1 MATSIRSE
9 PKYIIG
15 VDEVGCGAIAG
26 PLVVAAVAFR
36 ADAPR
41 VTAEWRGVRGVK
53 TLAADDSKKIK
64 VPEQRATLDVAIRA
78 AAVASAVIERSATEI
93 DARLLREV
101 FPEALR
107 LAIQRCIEQLVMQI
121 NPGKFQIQKDDL
133 LVLVDGDLER
143 PDVPCPVRMVP
154 GGDALDWRIGAASIV
169 AKACHDRHMTR
180 ISSEH
185 PNWDF
190 DKNRGYPTPK
200 HLDQLHRDGL
210 LDHVH
215 RKTFAPVRASR
226 GPIPG
231 MEE

>member
-1 MATSIRSE
+1 MNE
-9 PKYIIG
+9 PKFIIG

-53 TLAADDSKKIK
+53 PLAADDSKKIK
-64 VPEQRATLDVAIRA
+64 TPEQRTVLDAAIRA
-78 AAVASAVIERSATEI
+78 AATAHAVIERTPSEI

-107 LAIQRCIEQLVMQI
+107 LAIQRCAERLAMSLGVL
-121 NPGKFQIQKDDL
+121 GLQKDDL

-154 GGDALDWRIGAASIV
+154 GGDALDWRIGAASVV
-169 AKACHDRHMTR
+169 AKACHDRHMARLATEYPDW
-180 ISSEH
+180 S
-185 PNWDF
+185 F

-200 HLDQLHRDGL
+200 HLDQLHRDGI
-210 LDHVH
+210 LDQVH
-215 RKTFAPVRASR
+215 RKTFGPVRAAR

>member
-1 MATSIRSE
+1 MDTSTNRPQFIM
-9 PKYIIG
+9 G

-36 ADAPR
+36 VGFPR

-64 VPEQRATLDVAIRA
+64 IPEQRAMLDTAIRKA
-78 AAVASAVIERSATEI
+78 AIAVAVIERSATEI

-101 FPEALR
+101 FPEAIR
-107 LAIQRCIEQLVMQI
+107 LAIQRCAEQIATVTA
-121 NPGKFQIQKDDL
+121 PGKFSLLKDDL
-133 LVLVDGDLER
+133 LVLVDGDLVR

-169 AKACHDRHMTR
+169 AKACHDRHMAQ
-180 ISSEH
+180 IAGEH
-185 PNWDF
+185 PGWDF

-210 LDHVH
+210 LDQIH
-215 RKTFAPVRASR
+215 RRTFAPVRASR

>member
-1 MATSIRSE
+1 MSE
-9 PKYIIG
+9 PKYVIG

-26 PLVVAAVAFR
+26 PLVVVAVAFR

-53 TLAADDSKKIK
+53 TLAAYDSKKIK
-64 VPEQRATLDVAIRA
+64 APEQRAVLDAAIRSVSA
-78 AAVASAVIERSATEI
+78 AHAIIERTPWEI

-107 LAIQRCIEQLVMQI
+107 LAIQRCAEQLAMSL
-121 NPGKFQIQKDDL
+121 GTLGLRKDDL

-154 GGDALDWRIGAASIV
+154 GGDALDWRIGAASVV
-169 AKACHDRHMTR
+169 AKACHDRHMAR
-180 ISSEH
+180 LALEYPGWS
-185 PNWDF
+185 F
-190 DKNRGYPTPK
+190 DKHRGYPTAR
-200 HLDQLHRDGL
+200 HLDQLHRDGV
-210 LDHVH
+210 LDQVH
-215 RKTFAPVRASR
+215 RKTFAPVRAAR

>member
-1 MATSIRSE
+1 MSE
-9 PKYIIG
+9 PKYVIG

-53 TLAADDSKKIK
+53 ALAADDSKKIK
-64 VPEQRATLDVAIRA
+64 APEQRAVLDAAIRA
-78 AAVASAVIERSATEI
+78 AATAHAVIERTPSEI

-107 LAIQRCIEQLVMQI
+107 LAIQRCAERLAMSLGVH
-121 NPGKFQIQKDDL
+121 GLQKDDL

-143 PDVPCPVRMVP
+143 PNVPCPVRMVP
-154 GGDALDWRIGAASIV
+154 GGDALDWRIGAASVV
-169 AKACHDRHMTR
+169 AKACHDRHVAR
-180 ISSEH
+180 LADEH
-185 PNWDF
+185 PSWSF
-190 DKNRGYPTPK
+190 DKHRGYPTPR
-200 HLDQLHRDGL
+200 HLDQLHRDGV
-210 LDHVH
+210 LDQVH
-215 RKTFAPVRASR
+215 RKTFGPVRAAR

-231 MEE
+231 MED

>member
-1 MATSIRSE
+1 MDTSTSSLRFV
-9 PKYIIG
+9 IG

-36 ADAPR
+36 TDAAR

-64 VPEQRATLDVAIRA
+64 APEQRAVLDAAIRA
-78 AAVASAVIERSATEI
+78 AAVASATIERSAPEI

-101 FPEALR
+101 FPEAIR
-107 LAIQRCIEQLVMQI
+107 LAIQRCAEQLAMAL
-121 NPGKFQIQKDDL
+121 GSFSLRKDEL
-133 LVLVDGDLER
+133 LVLIDGDLVR

-154 GGDALDWRIGAASIV
+154 SGDALDWRIGAASII
-169 AKACHDRHMTR
+169 AKACHDRHVAR
-180 ISSEH
+180 ISSAH
-185 PNWDF
+185 PDWGF
-190 DKNRGYPTPK
+190 DKHRGYPTPK
-200 HLDQLHRDGL
+200 HLDQLHRTGL
-210 LDHVH
+210 LDQIH

-231 MEE
+231 FEE

>member
-1 MATSIRSE
+1 MSE
-9 PKYIIG
+9 PRYIIG

-41 VTAEWRGVRGVK
+41 VMAEWRGVRGVK
-53 TLAADDSKKIK
+53 MLAVDDSKKIK
-64 VPEQRATLDVAIRA
+64 APEQRAVLDVAIRA
-78 AAVASAVIERSATEI
+78 ATVASAVIERSATEI

-107 LAIQRCIEQLVMQI
+107 LAIQRCAEQLAMVL
-121 NPGKFQIQKDDL
+121 GSFSLRKDEL

-143 PDVPCPVRMVP
+143 PDVPCPVRMIP
-154 GGDALDWRIGAASIV
+154 GGDAIDWRIGAASIV
-169 AKACHDRHMTR
+169 AKACHDRYMSR
-180 ISSEH
+180 IANEYPAWS
-185 PNWDF
+185 F
-190 DKNRGYPTPK
+190 DKHRGYPTPK

-210 LDHVH
+210 LDQVH
-215 RKTFAPVRASR
+215 RKTFGPVRASR

-231 MEE
+231 MEG

>member
-1 MATSIRSE
+1 MSE
-9 PKYIIG
+9 PKYVIG

-36 ADAPR
+36 IDAPR
-41 VTAEWRGVRGVK
+41 VTAEWRGVRGIK

-64 VPEQRATLDVAIRA
+64 APEQRAVLDAAIRA
-78 AAVASAVIERSATEI
+78 AATAHAVIERTPSEI

-107 LAIQRCIEQLVMQI
+107 LAIQRCAERLAMSLGVL
-121 NPGKFQIQKDDL
+121 GLQKDDL
-133 LVLVDGDLER
+133 LVLVDGDLEK
-143 PDVPCPVRMVP
+143 PDIPCPVRMVP
-154 GGDALDWRIGAASIV
+154 GGDALDWRIGAASVV
-169 AKACHDRHMTR
+169 AKACHDRHMAR
-180 ISSEH
+180 LALEYPSWS
-185 PNWDF
+185 F

-200 HLDQLHRDGL
+200 HLDQLYRDGI
-210 LDHVH
+210 LDQVH
-215 RKTFAPVRASR
+215 RKTFGPVRAAR

>member
-1 MATSIRSE
+1 MSE
-9 PKYIIG
+9 PIYIIG

-36 ADAPR
+36 AGAPR

-64 VPEQRATLDVAIRA
+64 IPEQRAVLDTAIRT
-78 AAVASAVIERSATEI
+78 AAVAHAVIERSVTEI

-107 LAIQRCIEQLVMQI
+107 LAIQRCIEQLVMTVS
-121 NPGKFQIQKDDL
+121 PGKFQIQKSDL
-133 LVLVDGDLER
+133 HVLIDGNLER
-143 PDVPCPVRMVP
+143 PDVPCFVHMIPH
-154 GGDALDWRIGAASIV
+154 GDALDWRIGAASIV
-169 AKACHDRHMTR
+169 AKACHDRHITR
-180 ISSEH
+180 LDAAYPE
-185 PNWDF
+185 WEF
-190 DKNRGYPTPK
+190 AKNRGYPTPR
-200 HLDQLHRDGL
+200 HLDQLHRDGVL
-210 LDHVH
+210 NLVH
-215 RKTFAPVRASR
+215 RKTFAPVRAAR

>member
-1 MATSIRSE
+1 MTEAR
-9 PKYIIG
+9 YIIG
-15 VDEVGCGAIAG
+15 VDEVGYGAIAG

-36 ADAPR
+36 WHAPR
-41 VTAEWRGVRGVK
+41 VTVEWRGVRGVK
-53 TLAADDSKKIK
+53 MLTADDSKKVK
-64 VPEQRATLDVAIRA
+64 APEQRAMLDVAIRN
-78 AAVASAVIERSATEI
+78 AAVAHAVIERSATEI

-107 LAIQRCIEQLVMQI
+107 LAIQRCVEQLVMAV
-121 NPGKFQIQKDDL
+121 NPGKFHIEKDEI
-133 LVLVDGDLER
+133 LVLVDGDLAR

-169 AKACHDRHMTR
+169 AKACHDRYITR
-180 ISSEH
+180 IAGEH
-185 PNWDF
+185 PEWGF

-210 LDHVH
+210 LDQVH
-215 RKTFAPVRASR
+215 RRTFAPVRASR

-231 MEE
+231 MEET

>member
-1 MATSIRSE
+1 MTNAR
-9 PKYIIG
+9 YVIG

-41 VTAEWRGVRGVK
+41 VTAEWRGVRGIK

-64 VPEQRATLDVAIRA
+64 TSEQRAVLDTAIRA
-78 AAVASAVIERSATEI
+78 NAVAHAVIERSAGEI

-107 LAIQRCIEQLVMQI
+107 LAIQRCVEQLVMTI
-121 NPGKFQIQKDDL
+121 SPGRFQIQKDDL

-154 GGDALDWRIGAASIV
+154 GGDALDWRIGAASVV
-169 AKACHDRHMTR
+169 AKACHDRHMAR
-180 ISSEH
+180 LALEYPSWS
-185 PNWDF
+185 F

-200 HLDQLHRDGL
+200 HLDQLHRDGI
-210 LDHVH
+210 LDQVH
-215 RKTFAPVRASR
+215 RKTFGPVRAAR

>member
-1 MATSIRSE
+1 MTDAR
-9 PKYIIG
+9 YVIG

-64 VPEQRATLDVAIRA
+64 VPEQRGALDLAIRT
-78 AAVASAVIERSATEI
+78 AAVAHAVIERSAAEI

-107 LAIQRCIEQLVMQI
+107 LAIQRCVEQLMMTV
-121 NPGKFQIQKDDL
+121 NPGKFHIPKDDL
-133 LVLVDGDLER
+133 LVLIDGDLVR

-169 AKACHDRHMTR
+169 AKACHDRHVAR
-180 ISSEH
+180 IAGEH
-185 PNWDF
+185 PEWAF
-190 DKNRGYPTPK
+190 DKHRGYPTPK

-210 LDHVH
+210 LDQVH
-215 RKTFAPVRASR
+215 RRTFGPVRASR

>member
-1 MATSIRSE
+1 MANNQSGGPRF
-9 PKYIIG
+9 IIG

-53 TLAADDSKKIK
+53 TLAADDSKRIK
-64 VPEQRATLDVAIRA
+64 APEQRAVLDIAIRA
-78 AAVASAVIERSATEI
+78 AAVASAVIERSAPEI

-101 FPEALR
+101 FPEAIR
-107 LAIQRCIEQLVMQI
+107 LAIQRCAEQLAMAL
-121 NPGKFQIQKDDL
+121 GSFSLRKDEL
-133 LVLVDGDLER
+133 LVLVDGDLVR

-169 AKACHDRHMTR
+169 AKACHDRHVAR
-180 ISSEH
+180 IASAH
-185 PNWDF
+185 PDWGF
-190 DKNRGYPTPK
+190 DKHRGYPTRG
-200 HLDQLHRDGL
+200 HLERLTQAGS
-210 LDHVH
+210 LDDVH
-215 RKTFAPVRASR
+215 RRTFAPVRASR

-231 MEE
+231 FEE

>member
-1 MATSIRSE
+1 MTDAE
-9 PKYIIG
+9 YVIG

-53 TLAADDSKKIK
+53 TLTADDSKKIK
-64 VPEQRATLDVAIRA
+64 TLEQRAVLDTAIKMA
-78 AAVASAVIERSATEI
+78 AAAHAVIERTPSEI

-101 FPEALR
+101 FPEAIR
-107 LAIQRCIEQLVMQI
+107 LAIQRCAEHLAMRLGVL
-121 NPGKFQIQKDDL
+121 GLRKDNL

-143 PDVPCPVRMVP
+143 PNVPCPVRMVP
-154 GGDALDWRIGAASIV
+154 GGDALDWRIGAASVV
-169 AKACHDRHMTR
+169 AKACHDRHMTHLAV
-180 ISSEH
+180 EH
-185 PNWDF
+185 PGWSF
-190 DKNRGYPTPK
+190 DRHRGYPTPK
-200 HLDQLHRDGL
+200 HLDQLYRDGA
-210 LDHVH
+210 LDQVH
-215 RKTFAPVRASR
+215 RKTFAPVRAAR

>member
-1 MATSIRSE
+1 MSE
-9 PKYIIG
+9 PRFVMG

-36 ADAPR
+36 ADAAR
-41 VTAEWRGVRGVK
+41 VTAEWRGVRGTK
-53 TLAADDSKKIK
+53 TLAAEDSKKIK
-64 VPEQRATLDVAIRA
+64 VPEQRAALDAAIRTA
-78 AAVASAVIERSATEI
+78 AIASAVIERTAAEI
-93 DARLLREV
+93 DARLLRAV

-107 LAIQRCIEQLVMQI
+107 LAIQRCAEQLAMAL
-121 NPGKFQIQKDDL
+121 GGFSLRKDEL

-169 AKACHDRHMTR
+169 AKACHDRHVAR
-180 ISSEH
+180 IAGEH
-185 PNWDF
+185 PEWSF
-190 DKNRGYPTPK
+190 DKHRGYPTPK

-210 LDHVH
+210 LDQVH
-215 RKTFAPVRASR
+215 RRTFGPVRAAR

-231 MEE
+231 LED

>member
-1 MATSIRSE
+1 VNE
-9 PKYIIG
+9 PKYVIG

-64 VPEQRATLDVAIRA
+64 APEQRAVLDAAIRA
-78 AAVASAVIERSATEI
+78 AATAHAVIERTPSEI

-107 LAIQRCIEQLVMQI
+107 LAIQRCAERLAMSLGVR
-121 NPGKFQIQKDDL
+121 GLQKDDL

-143 PDVPCPVRMVP
+143 PNVPCPVRMVP
-154 GGDALDWRIGAASIV
+154 GGDALDWRIGAASVV
-169 AKACHDRHMTR
+169 AKACHDRHMAR
-180 ISSEH
+180 LALEH
-185 PNWDF
+185 PSWSF
-190 DKNRGYPTPK
+190 DKHRGYPTAK
-200 HLDQLHRDGL
+200 HLDQLHRDGV
-210 LDHVH
+210 LDQVH
-215 RKTFAPVRASR
+215 RKTFTPVRAAR

>member
-1 MATSIRSE
+1 MSE
-9 PKYIIG
+9 PRYIIG

-26 PLVVAAVAFR
+26 PLVIAAIAFQ

-41 VTAEWRGVRGVK
+41 VTAEWRGVRGNK
-53 TLAADDSKKIK
+53 QLAADDSKKIK
-64 VPEQRATLDVAIRA
+64 VPEQRAVLDAAIRA
-78 AAVASAVIERSATEI
+78 AAAAHAVIERTPSEI

-107 LAIQRCIEQLVMQI
+107 LAIQRCAEHLAMSLGVL
-121 NPGKFQIQKDDL
+121 GLQKDEL

-143 PDVPCPVRMVP
+143 PNVPCPVRMVP

-169 AKACHDRHMTR
+169 AKACHDRYMAR
-180 ISSEH
+180 LAMEYPDWS
-185 PNWDF
+185 F
-190 DKNRGYPTPK
+190 DKHRGYPTPK
-200 HLDQLHRDGL
+200 HLDQLHRDGV
-210 LDHVH
+210 LDQVH
-215 RKTFAPVRASR
+215 RKTFGPVRAAR

>member
-1 MATSIRSE
+1 MSE

-26 PLVVAAVAFR
+26 PLVVAAVAFQV
-36 ADAPR
+36 DAPR
-41 VTAEWRGVRGVK
+41 VTAEWRGVRGVR

-64 VPEQRATLDVAIRA
+64 APEQRAVLDVAIRSA
-78 AAVASAVIERSATEI
+78 ATAHAVIERTPSEI

-107 LAIQRCIEQLVMQI
+107 LAIQRCAEQLAMSL
-121 NPGKFQIQKDDL
+121 GTLGLRKDDL

-154 GGDALDWRIGAASIV
+154 GGDALDWRIGAASVV
-169 AKACHDRHMTR
+169 AKACHDRHMAR
-180 ISSEH
+180 LALEH
-185 PNWDF
+185 PSWSF
-190 DKNRGYPTPK
+190 DKHRGYPTAR
-200 HLDQLHRDGL
+200 HLDQLHRDGV
-210 LDHVH
+210 LDQVH
-215 RKTFAPVRASR
+215 RKTFAPVRAAR

>member
-1 MATSIRSE
+1 MNE
-9 PKYIIG
+9 PKYVIG

-41 VTAEWRGVRGVK
+41 VTTEWRGVRGVK
-53 TLAADDSKKIK
+53 ALAADDSKKIK
-64 VPEQRATLDVAIRA
+64 APEQRAVLDAAIRA
-78 AAVASAVIERSATEI
+78 TAVAHAIIERTPAEI

-107 LAIQRCIEQLVMQI
+107 LAIQRCAEQLAMALG
-121 NPGKFQIQKDDL
+121 NFSLRKDEL

-169 AKACHDRHMTR
+169 AKACHDRYMAR
-180 ISSEH
+180 LAAEH
-185 PNWDF
+185 PDWSF
-190 DKNRGYPTPK
+190 DKHRGYPTPK
-200 HLDQLHRDGL
+200 HLDQLHRDGV
-210 LDHVH
+210 LDQVH
-215 RKTFAPVRASR
+215 RKTFAPVRAAR

-231 MEE
+231 MED

>member
-1 MATSIRSE
+1 MSE
-9 PKYIIG
+9 PRYIIG

-36 ADAPR
+36 ADASR

-53 TLAADDSKKIK
+53 ALAAGDSKKIK
-64 VPEQRATLDVAIRA
+64 APEQRAVLDAAIRTA
-78 AAVASAVIERSATEI
+78 ATAHAVIERTPSEI

-107 LAIQRCIEQLVMQI
+107 LAIQRCAERLAMSLGV
-121 NPGKFQIQKDDL
+121 PGLQKDDL
-133 LVLVDGDLER
+133 LVLIDGDLER
-143 PDVPCPVRMVP
+143 PNVPCPVRMVP

-180 ISSEH
+180 LAIEH
-185 PNWDF
+185 PGWSF
-190 DKNRGYPTPK
+190 DKHRGYPTPK
-200 HLDQLHRDGL
+200 HLDQLHRDGV
-210 LDHVH
+210 LDLVH
-215 RKTFAPVRASR
+215 RKTFAPVRAAR
-226 GPIPG
+226 GQIPG

>member
-1 MATSIRSE
+1 MSE
-9 PKYIIG
+9 PRYVIG

-41 VTAEWRGVRGVK
+41 VTTAWRGVRGVK

-64 VPEQRATLDVAIRA
+64 VPEQRGALDLAIRA
-78 AAVASAVIERSATEI
+78 AAVAHAIIERSAAEI

-107 LAIQRCIEQLVMQI
+107 LAIQRCVEQLVMTV
-121 NPGKFQIQKDDL
+121 NPGKFHIEKDAI
-133 LVLVDGDLER
+133 LVLVDGDLAR

-169 AKACHDRHMTR
+169 AKACHDRHVTR
-180 ISSEH
+180 IAGEY
-185 PNWDF
+185 PGWGF

-200 HLDQLHRDGL
+200 HLVQLQRDGL
-210 LDHVH
+210 LDQVH
-215 RKTFAPVRASR
+215 RRTFGPVRASR

>member
-1 MATSIRSE
+1 MSE
-9 PKYIIG
+9 PRYVIG

-41 VTAEWRGVRGVK
+41 VTAEWRGVRGVRP
-53 TLAADDSKKIK
+53 LAADDSKKIK
-64 VPEQRATLDVAIRA
+64 APEQRAVLDAAIRA
-78 AAVASAVIERSATEI
+78 AAMAHAVIERTPSEI

-107 LAIQRCIEQLVMQI
+107 LAIQRCAEQLAMALGSF
-121 NPGKFQIQKDDL
+121 NLRKDEL

-143 PDVPCPVRMVP
+143 PNVPCPVRMVP

-169 AKACHDRHMTR
+169 AKACHDRYMAR
-180 ISSEH
+180 LAVEH
-185 PNWDF
+185 PSWSF
-190 DKNRGYPTPK
+190 DKHRGYPTPK
-200 HLDQLHRDGL
+200 HLDQLHRDGV
-210 LDHVH
+210 LDEVH
-215 RKTFAPVRASR
+215 RKTFAPVRAAR